1 MYSFYGGKQGRT
13 YHIVKTYASIAD
25 MVAAFAGGGQ
35 YTDVMYHEYVL
46 IDTSN
51 TNLNDPENGCLYRR
65 GFDYNIESVYT
76 KPDLSDESNYSGTNL
91 TVDAQTALD
100 NYIHDPGHGA
110 IYVGCIRGSDG
121 PGMALNDPISKQH
134 LATSVSNTNQ
144 ITVKKEID
152 RQVGEHSTYSLTF
165 DFPIP
170 TFATPT
176 VNTIVQKPDGEKY
189 NASVTIKPQDDA
201 PFYLNSSFDILQGLK
216 GDSITSVNYGGD
228 AGNRRIN
235 FYATTQSRDE
245 EGKITEAQGLLGTV
259 SYYGLEKLGVNSSN
273 MHLMA
278 TYTQP
283 SMNTSNPSSTVE
295 DLGELKY
302 GIVSQNTV
310 YRMDTNGDIYPSK
323 LPEFHQGDKPIV
335 LQTLNT
341 SADSTNSADVT
352 GTFLLGYD
360 TNTTHTSQFDKDHT
374 LSESKW
380 YKMQEISGVTADP
393 GKIITAGVMSSST
406 KYGNETVEYSNNI
419 KPNID
424 LLAPGG
430 FILNAYDTE
439 IHEFGTN
446 RDTHPTVEEFQEAT
460 AGARQGQWTN
470 GSPSIS
476 EYYKERRR
484 YVYYV

>member
-25 MVAAFAGGGQ
+25 MTADFADGGQ
-35 YTDVMYHEYVL
+35 CTDVMYHEYVL

-51 TNLNDPENGCLYRR
+51 TSLNDPENGRLYRR
-65 GFDYNIESVYT
+65 GFDYNAEGES
-76 KPDLSDESNYSGTNL
+76 KPTFTAADYNGTEL
-91 TVDAQTALD
+91 KETAKQALYK
-100 NYIHDPGHGA
+100 YIHNPGAGA

-121 PGMALNDPISKQH
+121 PGMSLKNPATTQH
-134 LATSVSNTNQ
+134 SATPSSATNL
-144 ITVKKEID
+144 ITVTSTLDEKL
-152 RQVGEHSTYSLTF
+152 GEHSTYSLTF

-170 TFATPT
+170 TFATPA
-176 VNTIVQKPDGEKY
+176 VNTIVPTVGEEY
-189 NASVTIKPQDDA
+189 NASITIEPQKNA
-201 PFYLNSSFDILQGLK
+201 PFYINSTFDVPQGLK
-216 GDSITSVNYGGD
+216 GNSITSVNYGGD

-245 EGKITEAQGLLGTV
+245 KGKITEAQGLLGTV

-310 YRMDTNGDIYPSK
+310 YRMATGGKIYPSA
-323 LPEFHQGDKPIV
+323 LPDFHQGDKPIV
-335 LQTLNT
+335 LQTLST
-341 SADSTNSADVT
+341 SVDSTNGTDVI

-439 IHEFGTN
+439 IHEFGTDRN
-446 RDTHPTVEEFQEAT
+446 IHPTVGQFQTAT
-460 AGARQGQWTN
+460 EGVRQGQWTN

-484 YVYYV
+484 YVYYI

>member
-25 MVAAFAGGGQ
+25 MTADFADGGQ
-35 YTDVMYHEYVL
+35 CTDVMYHEYVL

-51 TNLNDPENGCLYRR
+51 TSLNDPENGRLYRR
-65 GFDYNIESVYT
+65 GFDYNAEGES
-76 KPDLSDESNYSGTNL
+76 KPTFTAADYNGTEL
-91 TVDAQTALD
+91 KETAKQALYK
-100 NYIHDPGHGA
+100 YIHNPGAGA

-121 PGMALNDPISKQH
+121 PGMSLKNPATTQH
-134 LATSVSNTNQ
+134 SATPSSATNL
-144 ITVKKEID
+144 ITVTSTLDEKL
-152 RQVGEHSTYSLTF
+152 GEHSTYSLTF

-170 TFATPT
+170 TFATPA
-176 VNTIVQKPDGEKY
+176 VNTIVPTVGEEY
-189 NASVTIKPQDDA
+189 NASITIEPQKNA
-201 PFYLNSSFDILQGLK
+201 PFYINSTFDVPQGLK
-216 GDSITSVNYGGD
+216 GNSITSVSYGGS
-228 AGNRRIN
+228 AGNRTIN
-235 FYATTQSRDE
+235 FYATTQSKGE
-245 EGKITEAQGLLGTV
+245 EDKIIETQDLLGTV
-259 SYYGLEKLGVNSSN
+259 SYYGLERLGVNSSN

-283 SMNTSNPSSTVE
+283 SMNSDTQNPSTVE
-295 DLGELKY
+295 DLGELSY

-310 YRMDTNGDIYPSK
+310 YRMTIGGNIYP
-323 LPEFHQGDKPIV
+323 LPGLPKTFQQGDKPII

-341 SADSTNSADVT
+341 SVDSTNSTDVI

-360 TNTTHTSQFDKDHT
+360 TNTTHTSQFDPNHT
-374 LSESKW
+374 LSESNW

-406 KYGNETVEYSNNI
+406 KYGDETVQYSDNI

-439 IHEFGTN
+439 IHEFGTD
-446 RDTHPTVEEFQEAT
+446 RDTHPTVGEFQEAT
-460 AGARQGQWTN
+460 ADARQGQWTN
-470 GSPSIS
+470 GSPSAS
-476 EYYKERRR
+476 EYYAKRRR